1 MPVLH
6 LLDRRAG
13 RAYFAVQAIAGAAW
27 WAGVALSPGIR
38 AATLGRIDPVVMAWL
53 DIPLFVIASALV
65 ACGLRAAI
73 WVVVPWTVLVSLG
86 MVVYAT
92 ATGEAGGGAL
102 LMIAAAAG
110 SAAAGILVRW
120 GRLPIEW
127 ALRGPFA
134 FRPSAPV
141 SRGRN
146 VGRTVA
152 QLIVFW
158 GVFLVVLPAIIVVVE
173 RRWGL
178 HIEVPL
184 WFRAAGLVVLLAA
197 SGLGV
202 WSAVSMSTRGEGT
215 PLPALTARRLVIA
228 GPYAFVR
235 NPMALAGIAQ
245 GAAVGMLLS
254 SWPVIAYAL
263 CGSVVWNAA
272 VRPSEEDDLRAR
284 FGDEFDRYAA
294 AVRCWLPRATP
305 YRPDP
310 ASF

>member
-38 AATLGRIDPVVMAWL
+38 SATLGRIDPVLMAWL
-53 DIPLFVIASALV
+53 DIPLFVIASAFV
-65 ACGLRAAI
+65 ACGLRAAL
-73 WVVVPWTVLVSLG
+73 WVVAPWTLAVSIG
-86 MVVYAT
+86 MAWYATAT
-92 ATGEAGGGAL
+92 ATGEAGWGAL
-102 LMIAAAAG
+102 AMIAAAGGTLGAG
-110 SAAAGILVRW
+110 ALVRW
-120 GRLPIEW
+120 GRLPVEW

-134 FRPSAPV
+134 FRPSAPA
-141 SRGRN
+141 SRGRH
-146 VGRTVA
+146 VGRTLA
-152 QLIVFW
+152 QLIMFW
-158 GVFLVVLPAIIVVVE
+158 GLFLVVLPALIVVVE

-178 HIEVPL
+178 HVELPVG
-184 WFRAAGLVVLLAA
+184 FRAAGLAVLIAA

-202 WSAVSMSTRGEGT
+202 WSAVSMSTSGEGT
-215 PLPALTARRLVIA
+215 PLPALTARRLVIS

-254 SWPVIAYAL
+254 SWPVIVYAL
-263 CGSVVWNAA
+263 CGSIIWNTA
-272 VRPSEEDDLRAR
+272 VRPPEEDDLRRR

-294 AVRCWLPRATP
+294 AVRCWLPRALP
-305 YRPDP
+305 YRPLT
-310 ASF
+310 